1 MPLPTIPSG
10 NVASALGEAYEVANS
25 LRFNS
30 GDSAKLQITSLG
42 TPSDAKKWTW
52 SGWVKMAKMSG
63 DRGIMRMLASVN
75 DYTALNFNGNGQ
87 LEFDNKV
94 SGSFGGRR
102 MTSAYYRD
110 PAAWM
115 HIVAVF
121 DSDNGTGDDRMILYV
136 NGSRITAFGTDTD
149 PSSGEASGLASG
161 NTTTLGLS
169 GTYYNGCY
177 LAEVVFIDGQALAPT
192 SFGEFDSD
200 SPTIWKPKDVSGLTF
215 GDEGYWLDF
224 ENSGDLGNDVSG
236 NNNDFDT
243 VTNLAA
249 ADQAVDTPTNNF
261 CVINPLD
268 NEYAEATLT
277 EGNCNTAMSASK
289 YNYITSTFGL
299 SKGKWYFEAKLT
311 AAGGTAATVGIAAS
325 PTSSAS
331 DYLGGDAD
339 GAAILYQISGSG
351 NKSILHG
358 TEATY
363 GSTSIAVNSVLGI
376 YIDLDNNKAYGSVDG
391 TLQSATGLNITAPAS
406 TSTGFYFPAFGDY
419 DGSDAYTW
427 AVNFGG
433 CPPYSISSSNNDGD
447 YGSFEYS
454 TTITGDGSSKT
465 FKAICSKNLGEFG
478 G

>member
-1 MPLPTIPSG
+1 MPLILPG
-10 NVASALGEAYEVANS
+10 NVASATAATGYEIANS

-63 DRGIMRMLASVN
+63 DRGVMRMFASVN

-192 SFGEFDSD
+192 EFGEYDSD
-200 SPTIWKPKDVSGLTF
+200 SPTIWKPKDPSGLTF

-243 VTNLAA
+243 VTNLVA
-249 ADQAVDTPTNNF
+249 ADQGVDSPTNNF
-261 CVINPLD
+261 CTMNPLD
-268 NEYAEATLT
+268 NEFVDATFS
-277 EGNCNTAMSASK
+277 EGNNQLVIASGTKAHATGTMGVSA
-289 YNYITSTFGL
+289 
-299 SKGKWYFEAKLT
+299 GKWYWEIECDASDGDDQSVSLVDRVSKDGSTDTYSSSYPYNYVYQSQGRYVNNGSVTDTDPDSFTSGDIIGVALDLTNNKLYFAKNNTWQDSGDPTSGSTGTGAMSIT
-311 AAGGTAATVGIAAS
+311 AAS
-325 PTSSAS
+325 
-331 DYLGGDAD
+331 
-339 GAAILYQISGSG
+339 
-351 NKSILHG
+351 
-358 TEATY
+358 
-363 GSTSIAVNSVLGI
+363 
-376 YIDLDNNKAYGSVDG
+376 G
-391 TLQSATGLNITAPAS
+391 TLN
-406 TSTGFYFPAFGDY
+406 GFYFPAV
-419 DGSDAYTW
+419 GSETTSRGATW
-427 AVNFGG
+427 KANFGG
-433 CPPYSISSSNNDGD
+433 CSAFDVSSAANDGNG
-447 YGSFEYS
+447 YGNFEYAPPS
-454 TTITGDGSSKT
+454 GYLALCT
-465 FKAICSKNLGEFG
+465 KNLGSDG

>member
-1 MPLPTIPSG
+1 MPLILPG
-10 NVASALGEAYEVANS
+10 NVASATAGAYEIANS

-121 DSDNGTGDDRMILYV
+121 DSDNATGDDRMILYV

-177 LAEVVFIDGQALAPT
+177 LAEVVFCDGQAYAA
-192 SFGEFDSD
+192 SDFGEFDSV

-311 AAGGTAATVGIAAS
+311 AAGGTAATVGIAAE
-325 PTSSAS
+325 PATSTT
-331 DYLGGDAD
+331 DYLGGDAA
-339 GAAILYQISGSG
+339 GASILYQISGSG

-376 YIDLDNNKAYGSVDG
+376 YIDLDNNKAYGSVNG

-419 DGSDAYTW
+419 DGADAYTF

-433 CPPYSISSSNNDGD
+433 CPAFAISSGNTDDNG
-447 YGSFEYS
+447 YGNFEYS
-454 TTITGDGSSKT
+454 PNITGDSEAKK
-465 FKAICSKNLGEFG
+465 FYAICSKNLGEFG